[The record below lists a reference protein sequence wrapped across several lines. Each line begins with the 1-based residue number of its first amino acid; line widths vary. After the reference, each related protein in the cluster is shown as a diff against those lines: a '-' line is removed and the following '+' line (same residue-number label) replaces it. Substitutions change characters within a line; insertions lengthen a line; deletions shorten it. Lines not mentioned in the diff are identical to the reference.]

1 MGTTCTEIFD
11 LFLSSIADYRLD
23 AIYTSSGSF
32 TFGLYLEPWLLN
44 SIVDFDICNQS
55 LVYAVSGSATEGS
68 FTETLNLEN
77 QLILALIMSKYW
89 LAKTVQ
95 EILQMNNNIQDR
107 DFKTFSQAQN
117 LQAKQALYNLK
128 REEVSQ
134 RLNEYSYKNNVWAD
148 WKVQNFD
155 HS

>member
-1 MGTTCTEIFD
+1 MGTTCTEIYD
-11 LFLSSIADYRLD
+11 LFLSSIEDYRLD
-23 AIYTSSGSF
+23 AIFTSSGSF

-44 SIVDFDICNQS
+44 SIVDFDIANQD
-55 LVYAVSGSATEGS
+55 LTYTVSGSATEGT
-68 FTETLNLEN
+68 FTATLNLEN
-77 QLILALIMSKYW
+77 QIILSLIMSKYW

-95 EILQMNNNIQDR
+95 NILQMNNSLQDR

-117 LQAKQALYNLK
+117 LKAKQDLYNSK

-134 RLNEYSYKNNVWAD
+134 RLAEYGYKYNVWAD
-148 WKVQNFD
+148 WKIQNFD